1 MGTLNAVQ
9 KTSGSGREGLEEIHD
24 YNSNLEFSSKKHPK
38 IARTCAFP
46 ALAYNH
52 PVTAKSVIGGIGLPE
67 SKALSAPSCDIGAF
81 FALLFRL
88 WRAVRGI
95 RKDGRFLRP
104 VGQPRSVRHHQIGL
118 WCRRSP
124 ILRRSTVMSAQLIP
138 VVASEFG
145 DQTVQTVDGRTL
157 HNFLEVKSQFRDWIS
172 NRIEEYGFESG
183 KDFRDFFSESTG
195 GRPTKEYTLT
205 LNMAKELAMVE
216 RNAKGKQARQ
226 YFIECEQ
233 RLLNETKPAP
243 SLDLA
248 TLSTHALRELA
259 TEIEKNA
266 ALQSRVIVM
275 QPKADFFDH
284 VVGSETLFDRDEAA
298 KMLRTG
304 PRRLWDALREWQVVQ
319 AGGQPYQKYYDL
331 GYFRLVPTLI
341 DKGSYKVPYQ
351 QVMITAKGLTWLKA
365 LMDSHVMPSKAL
377 TVVGGAV

>member
-1 MGTLNAVQ
+1 MNSLPLAVIDGEPRIDSRLIANQ
-9 KTSGSGREGLEEIHD
+9 LGVEHKNTRELIQQYQVDFEEFGVCPF
-24 YNSNLEFSSKKHPK
+24 E
-38 IARTCAFP
+38 
-46 ALAYNH
+46 
-52 PVTAKSVIGGIGLPE
+52 TAKPTQGSLGGRPE
-67 SKALSAPSCDIGAF
+67 K
-81 FALLFRL
+81 FALLNEDQAYLLLTYCQNTEQARTLKKRL
-88 WRAVRGI
+88 
-95 RKDGRFLRP
+95 
-104 VGQPRSVRHHQIGL
+104 
-118 WCRRSP
+118 
-124 ILRRSTVMSAQLIP
+124 VMSFAEHRKALGQ
-138 VVASEFG
+138 
-145 DQTVQTVDGRTL
+145 
-157 HNFLEVKSQFRDWIS
+157 
-172 NRIEEYGFESG
+172 
-183 KDFRDFFSESTG
+183 
-195 GRPTKEYTLT
+195 
-205 LNMAKELAMVE
+205 
-216 RNAKGKQARQ
+216 
-226 YFIECEQ
+226 
-233 RLLNETKPAP
+233 PAP

-365 LMDSHVMPSKAL
+365 LMDSNIMPSKAL
-377 TVVGGAV
+377 TVAGGAV

>member
-1 MGTLNAVQ
+1 
-9 KTSGSGREGLEEIHD
+9 
-24 YNSNLEFSSKKHPK
+24 
-38 IARTCAFP
+38 
-46 ALAYNH
+46 
-52 PVTAKSVIGGIGLPE
+52 
-67 SKALSAPSCDIGAF
+67 
-81 FALLFRL
+81 
-88 WRAVRGI
+88 
-95 RKDGRFLRP
+95 
-104 VGQPRSVRHHQIGL
+104 
-118 WCRRSP
+118 
-124 ILRRSTVMSAQLIP
+124 MSAQLIP

>member
-1 MGTLNAVQ
+1 MNSLTLAVIDGEPRIDSRLIAAQ
-9 KTSGSGREGLEEIHD
+9 LGIDHINTRELIEQYLSDFEEFGKARFQTEASGRTNQQQKF
-24 YNSNLEFSSKKHPK
+24 Y
-38 IARTCAFP
+38 
-46 ALAYNH
+46 
-52 PVTAKSVIGGIGLPE
+52 
-67 SKALSAPSCDIGAF
+67 
-81 FALLFRL
+81 
-88 WRAVRGI
+88 
-95 RKDGRFLRP
+95 
-104 VGQPRSVRHHQIGL
+104 
-118 WCRRSP
+118 
-124 ILRRSTVMSAQLIP
+124 
-138 VVASEFG
+138 
-145 DQTVQTVDGRTL
+145 
-157 HNFLEVKSQFRDWIS
+157 
-172 NRIEEYGFESG
+172 
-183 KDFRDFFSESTG
+183 
-195 GRPTKEYTLT
+195 
-205 LNMAKELAMVE
+205 
-216 RNAKGKQARQ
+216 
-226 YFIECEQ
+226 
-233 RLLNETKPAP
+233 LLNEDQSYLLLTYAKNTEQARTLKKRLVMSFAEHRKALGQPAP

-365 LMDSHVMPSKAL
+365 LMDSNIMPSKAM
-377 TVVGGAV
+377 VVAGGAL